1 VAQTILIVDDDAGW
15 LMLLGM
21 MLQREGY
28 TVKKASSGR
37 AALETIDQAAPD
49 MLITDYTMP
58 GMDGFE
64 LCRGVRETR
73 GLQFPIIVLSGRS
86 DDEFIQRAKHF
97 GANEVLLVPITAK
110 VLIPR
115 VQALLATTTETNEVN
130 QTRATET
137 SEVSQPGS
145 EAETTEAKGEN

>member
-1 VAQTILIVDDDAGW
+1 
-15 LMLLGM
+15 MLLGM

-28 TVKKASSGR
+28 TVKKATSGR
-37 AALETIDQAAPD
+37 AALEALDLAVPD
-49 MLITDYTMP
+49 MMITDYTMP

-64 LCRGVRETR
+64 LCRNVREMR

-86 DDEFIQRAKHF
+86 DDEFVQRAKQV

-115 VQALLATTTETNEVN
+115 VQALLASATETSEVSE
-130 QTRATET
+130 TRATET
-137 SEVSQPGS
+137 SEVSQSSTG
-145 EAETTEAKGEN
+145 ADMTEAKDEN